1 MSLHHRGRDAESFGN
16 LRLLQPCEAVEQKDI
31 PPARRHF
38 SDGLIQCASELIPL
52 EQIIGQRSGGWG
64 FLQFAE
70 IDQETIADGNF
81 PARVDGE
88 VAGNALEKRPWLAD
102 HVRVIER
109 EKSGEG
115 FLHQVRRFVR
125 TTQLG
130 RQEA

>member
-1 MSLHHRGRDAESFGN
+1 MSALRHGFHQVSLHHRGRDAESFGN

-70 IDQETIADGNF
+70 IDQETIAD
-81 PARVDGE
+81 
-88 VAGNALEKRPWLAD
+88 
-102 HVRVIER
+102 VIWR
-109 EKSGEG
+109 AT
-115 FLHQVRRFVR
+115 LIPTRMAA
-125 TTQLG
+125 T
-130 RQEA
+130 